1 VLDGFKI
8 RFWHDILCEEKIL
21 KVAFLELFSVARFK
35 DAYVVDHLLVTL
47 ITALS
52 VLSEHRRIERLISL
66 PRSSIFVLHQT
77 KTGWRKTS
85 GVGPLSRDGCLTITF

>member
-35 DAYVVDHLLVTL
+35 DAYVVDHLQ
-47 ITALS
+47 
-52 VLSEHRRIERLISL
+52 LISD
-66 PRSSIFVLHQT
+66 SHY
-77 KTGWRKTS
+77 
-85 GVGPLSRDGCLTITF
+85 